1 MIVTKRKSIEFLCLA
16 LILSLVFYFIEK
28 RFSLLSSD
36 ETKQQILSQLE
47 TLTQLTGSNPAYTVA
62 FLMAAHLICSYFG
75 LPFCTP
81 INIASGYLLGFW
93 PAVLSISAITLFSAA
108 LGYTTGRYAFNFMSR
123 AFPRIGRQ
131 SKLIGFKPEL
141 GARKFLYLV
150 LLRLSPFIPFG
161 VLNITFG
168 YTRLPILH
176 FFASTS
182 LGVFFDIVLLI
193 QIGVSLKRV
202 QGFGLHEFGNILG
215 FFFLFLILFLA
226 MGFKKWKIP
235 LVPEKG
241 KIK

>member
-1 MIVTKRKSIEFLCLA
+1 MTFNKRRLIEFL
-16 LILSLVFYFIEK
+16 SLVLFFCLIFYFIGW
-28 RFSLLSSD
+28 RFSHLSSND
-36 ETKQQILSQLE
+36 AKQQIISQLE
-47 TLTQLTGSNPAYTVA
+47 ALTQVTGSNLAYTVA
-62 FLMAAHLICSYFG
+62 FLMAAHLICSYFA

-93 PAVLSISAITLFSAA
+93 PAILAISTITLFSAT
-108 LGYTTGRYAFNFMSR
+108 LGYTTGRYAFSFISR

-131 SKLIGFKPEL
+131 SKLIGFKPNL

-161 VLNITFG
+161 VLNITLG

-202 QGFGLHEFGNILG
+202 QGFGLHEFGSILG
-215 FFFLFLILFLA
+215 VFSLFLILSLA
-226 MGFKKWKIP
+226 MIFKKWKFP
-235 LVPEKG
+235 LAPVKG
-241 KIK
+241 NIQ